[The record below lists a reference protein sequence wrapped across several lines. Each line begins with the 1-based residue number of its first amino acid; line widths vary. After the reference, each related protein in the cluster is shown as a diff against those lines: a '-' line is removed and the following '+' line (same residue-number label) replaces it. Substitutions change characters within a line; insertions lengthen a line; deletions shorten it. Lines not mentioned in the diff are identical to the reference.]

1 MEDKKQEILCGREPM
16 VINEERMKHGL
27 APISGG
33 DVAITNGMI
42 SIPSLEQAV
51 GTKEFNSSK
60 LTLRWKVFSKVW
72 RNSMVLMQL

>member
-33 DVAITNGMI
+33 DVAIT
-42 SIPSLEQAV
+42 
-51 GTKEFNSSK
+51 
-60 LTLRWKVFSKVW
+60 
-72 RNSMVLMQL
+72 RNI